1 MKIKNITWLK
11 MRNFILLSFIFMA
24 VGLSACADGQTP
36 TPTKFITN
44 DSTLLFTFV
53 KDSLYVDTYE
63 SGCGIE
69 CYRLEIKT
77 EKRSETL
84 YKAYKFVLD
93 DDGTDRPEIHYIR
106 LSKYPMGAHWEY
118 YIKFDDEE
126 IIPIIKIH

>member
-1 MKIKNITWLK
+1 
-11 MRNFILLSFIFMA
+11 MRNFILIFFIFMV

-53 KDSLYVDTYE
+53 NDSLYVDTYE

-69 CYRLEIKT
+69 QYRLEK
-77 EKRSETL
+77 EFSDGNETI
-84 YKAYKFVLD
+84 YKAYLSVL
-93 DDGTDRPEIHYIR
+93 GENTDEKIELHGVR
-106 LSKYPMGAHWEY
+106 LSKNPIGAHWEY

-126 IIPIIKIH
+126 KIPVIKVN

>member
-1 MKIKNITWLK
+1 
-11 MRNFILLSFIFMA
+11 MRNFILISFIFMV

-36 TPTKFITN
+36 TQTKFITN

-69 CYRLEIKT
+69 QYRLEK
-77 EKRSETL
+77 EFSDDNETI
-84 YKAYKFVLD
+84 YKAYLSVL
-93 DDGTDRPEIHYIR
+93 GENTDEKIELHGVR
-106 LSKYPMGAHWEY
+106 LSKNPMGAHWEY

>member
-1 MKIKNITWLK
+1 MV
-11 MRNFILLSFIFMA
+11 

-69 CYRLEIKT
+69 QYRLEK
-77 EKRSETL
+77 EFSDGNETI
-84 YKAYKFVLD
+84 YKAYLSVL
-93 DDGTDRPEIHYIR
+93 GENTNEKIEIHYIM
-106 LSKYPMGAHWEY
+106 LSKDPMGAHWDY
-118 YIKFDDEE
+118 IIKFDDEK

>member
-1 MKIKNITWLK
+1 
-11 MRNFILLSFIFMA
+11 MRNFILLSFIFMV

-36 TPTKFITN
+36 TPMKFITN

-69 CYRLEIKT
+69 QYRLEK
-77 EKRSETL
+77 EFSDGNETI

-93 DDGTDRPEIHYIR
+93 DDGTYRQETHFIM
-106 LSKYPMGAHWEY
+106 LSKDPMGAHWEY

-126 IIPIIKIH
+126 KIPVIKVN

>member
-1 MKIKNITWLK
+1 MKNLFLVF
-11 MRNFILLSFIFMA
+11 FIYILA
-24 VGLSACADGQTP
+24 GLSACSKGQTP

-69 CYRLEIKT
+69 EYRLEVEIET
-77 EKRSETL
+77 SSETL
-84 YKAYKFVLD
+84 YKAYEFVLGD
-93 DDGTDRPEIHYIR
+93 NGTHRPEIHFIR
-106 LSKYPMGAHWEY
+106 LSKNPMGAHWEY

-126 IIPIIKIH
+126 IIPINKIH

>member
-1 MKIKNITWLK
+1 
-11 MRNFILLSFIFMA
+11 MRNFILIAFIFMV

-69 CYRLEIKT
+69 QYRLEKEFSDGNKT
-77 EKRSETL
+77 I
-84 YKAYKFVLD
+84 YKAYLSVL
-93 DDGTDRPEIHYIR
+93 GENTDEKIELHRVM
-106 LSKYPMGAHWEY
+106 LSKAFGAHWEY

-126 IIPIIKIH
+126 KIPVIKVN

>member
-1 MKIKNITWLK
+1 
-11 MRNFILLSFIFMA
+11 MRNFILISFIFMV

-69 CYRLEIKT
+69 QYRLEKEFSDGNKT
-77 EKRSETL
+77 I
-84 YKAYKFVLD
+84 YKAYLSVL
-93 DDGTDRPEIHYIR
+93 GENTDEKIELHGVM
-106 LSKYPMGAHWEY
+106 LFKAFGAHWEY

-126 IIPIIKIH
+126 KIPVIKVN

>member
-1 MKIKNITWLK
+1 
-11 MRNFILLSFIFMA
+11 MRNFILFSFIFI
-24 VGLSACADGQTP
+24 VIGLPACTERQAP
-36 TPTKFITN
+36 TPTKFVTN

>member
-1 MKIKNITWLK
+1 
-11 MRNFILLSFIFMA
+11 MRNFILISFIFMV

-44 DSTLLFTFV
+44 DSTLFFTCV

-69 CYRLEIKT
+69 EYRLEIET
-77 EKRSETL
+77 ETRSETL

-93 DDGTDRPEIHYIR
+93 DDGTDRLEIHYIR
-106 LSKYPMGAHWEY
+106 LSKKPMGAHWEY

>member
-1 MKIKNITWLK
+1 
-11 MRNFILLSFIFMA
+11 MRNFILLSFIFMV

-69 CYRLEIKT
+69 QYRLEKEFSDGNKT
-77 EKRSETL
+77 I
-84 YKAYKFVLD
+84 YKAYLSVL
-93 DDGTDRPEIHYIR
+93 GENTDEKIEIHYIR

-118 YIKFDDEE
+118 YIKFDNEE
-126 IIPIIKIH
+126 KIPVIKVN

>member
-1 MKIKNITWLK
+1 
-11 MRNFILLSFIFMA
+11 MRNFVLLSFIFMV

-36 TPTKFITN
+36 TPKKFITN
-44 DSTLLFTFV
+44 DSTLIFTFV

-69 CYRLEIKT
+69 EYRLEIET
-77 EKRSETL
+77 ETLSETL

-93 DDGTDRPEIHYIR
+93 DYGTDRLEIHYIR

-126 IIPIIKIH
+126 KIPIIKIH

>member
-1 MKIKNITWLK
+1 
-11 MRNFILLSFIFMA
+11 MRNFILFSFIFI
-24 VGLSACADGQTP
+24 VIGLPACTERQAP
-36 TPTKFITN
+36 TPTKFVTN

-69 CYRLEIKT
+69 EYRLEIET
-77 EKRSETL
+77 ETRSETL

-93 DDGTDRPEIHYIR
+93 DDGTDRLEIHYIR

>member
-1 MKIKNITWLK
+1 
-11 MRNFILLSFIFMA
+11 MRNFVLLSFIFMV

-69 CYRLEIKT
+69 EYRLEIEAET
-77 EKRSETL
+77 RSETL

-106 LSKYPMGAHWEY
+106 LSKDPMGAHWDY
-118 YIKFDDEE
+118 IIKFDDEE

>member
-1 MKIKNITWLK
+1 
-11 MRNFILLSFIFMA
+11 MRNFVLLSFIFMV

-36 TPTKFITN
+36 TQTKFITN

-69 CYRLEIKT
+69 QYRLEKEFSDGNESI
-77 EKRSETL
+77 
-84 YKAYKFVLD
+84 YKAYLSVL
-93 DDGTDRPEIHYIR
+93 GENTDEKIEIHYIM
-106 LSKYPMGAHWEY
+106 LSKDPMGAHWDY
-118 YIKFDDEE
+118 IIKFDDKK

>member
-1 MKIKNITWLK
+1 
-11 MRNFILLSFIFMA
+11 MRNFILLSFIFMV
-24 VGLSACADGQTP
+24 VGLSACADEQTP

-69 CYRLEIKT
+69 QYRLEK
-77 EKRSETL
+77 EFSDGNETI
-84 YKAYKFVLD
+84 YKAYLSVLD
-93 DDGTDRPEIHYIR
+93 ENTDEKIEIHYIR

-126 IIPIIKIH
+126 KIPVIKVN

>member
-1 MKIKNITWLK
+1 
-11 MRNFILLSFIFMA
+11 MRNFILLSFIFMV

-69 CYRLEIKT
+69 QYRLEKEFSDGNKT
-77 EKRSETL
+77 I
-84 YKAYKFVLD
+84 YKAYLSVL
-93 DDGTDRPEIHYIR
+93 GENTDEKIELHDVM
-106 LSKYPMGAHWEY
+106 LSKAFGAHWEY

-126 IIPIIKIH
+126 KIPVIKVN

>member
-1 MKIKNITWLK
+1 
-11 MRNFILLSFIFMA
+11 MRNFVLLSFIFMV

-69 CYRLEIKT
+69 EYRLEIKAET
-77 EKRSETL
+77 RSETL

-93 DDGTDRPEIHYIR
+93 DDGTDRLEIHYIR

-126 IIPIIKIH
+126 KIPIIKIH

>member
-1 MKIKNITWLK
+1 
-11 MRNFILLSFIFMA
+11 MRNFILISFIFMV

-36 TPTKFITN
+36 TPKKFITN

-53 KDSLYVDTYE
+53 NDSLYVDTYE

-69 CYRLEIKT
+69 QYRLEK
-77 EKRSETL
+77 EFSDGNETI
-84 YKAYKFVLD
+84 YKAYLSVL
-93 DDGTDRPEIHYIR
+93 GENTDEKIELHGVRI
-106 LSKYPMGAHWEY
+106 SKNPMGAHWEY

>member
-1 MKIKNITWLK
+1 MV
-11 MRNFILLSFIFMA
+11 
-24 VGLSACADGQTP
+24 VGLSSCADGQTP

-69 CYRLEIKT
+69 QYRLEK
-77 EKRSETL
+77 EFSDDNETI
-84 YKAYKFVLD
+84 YKAYLYVLG

-106 LSKYPMGAHWEY
+106 LSKNPIGAHWEY
-118 YIKFDDEE
+118 YIKFDDKKN
-126 IIPIIKIH
+126 IPVIKVN

>member
-1 MKIKNITWLK
+1 
-11 MRNFILLSFIFMA
+11 MRNFILLSFIFMV
-24 VGLSACADGQTP
+24 VGLSACADGQTL

-53 KDSLYVDTYE
+53 KDSLYADTYE

-69 CYRLEIKT
+69 KYRLEIET
-77 EKRSETL
+77 ETLSETL

-93 DDGTDRPEIHYIR
+93 DDGTDRPEIHYSR
-106 LSKYPMGAHWEY
+106 LPKYPMGAHWEY
-118 YIKFDDEE
+118 IIKFDDEE

>member
-1 MKIKNITWLK
+1 MK
-11 MRNFILLSFIFMA
+11 NFVLLSFIFMV

-36 TPTKFITN
+36 TPKKFITN

-69 CYRLEIKT
+69 EYRLEIKDET
-77 EKRSETL
+77 RSETL
-84 YKAYKFVLD
+84 YKAYKFALD
-93 DDGTDRPEIHYIR
+93 DDGTDRLEIHYIR
-106 LSKYPMGAHWEY
+106 LSKYPVGAHWEY

-126 IIPIIKIH
+126 KIPIIKIH

>member
-1 MKIKNITWLK
+1 
-11 MRNFILLSFIFMA
+11 MRNFILLSFIFMV

-36 TPTKFITN
+36 TPKKFITN

-69 CYRLEIKT
+69 EYRLEIET
-77 EKRSETL
+77 ETRSEVL

-118 YIKFDDEE
+118 YIKFDDEK
-126 IIPIIKIH
+126 IIPIIKIN

>member
-1 MKIKNITWLK
+1 
-11 MRNFILLSFIFMA
+11 MRKFILLFFIFIVA
-24 VGLSACADGQTP
+24 GLSACADGQTP

-69 CYRLEIKT
+69 EYRLEIEAET
-77 EKRSETL
+77 RSETL

-93 DDGTDRPEIHYIR
+93 DDGTDRLEIHYIR
-106 LSKYPMGAHWEY
+106 LSKHPMGAHLDY
-118 YIKFDDEE
+118 IIKFDDEE